1 MQIRARLRI
10 AEAKQVCIITEVLAA
25 GVTRL
30 LIAPETFKNSLV
42 QTRKFVLSQSQP
54 KSCQQSTN
62 TQNPTISIPHLHNH
76 LIDEPQKFDN

>member
-10 AEAKQVCIITEVLAA
+10 AEANQVGTTAEVLAA

-42 QTRKFVLSQSQP
+42 QTRKFVLSQSRRLYP
-54 KSCQQSTN
+54 
-62 TQNPTISIPHLHNH
+62 
-76 LIDEPQKFDN
+76 